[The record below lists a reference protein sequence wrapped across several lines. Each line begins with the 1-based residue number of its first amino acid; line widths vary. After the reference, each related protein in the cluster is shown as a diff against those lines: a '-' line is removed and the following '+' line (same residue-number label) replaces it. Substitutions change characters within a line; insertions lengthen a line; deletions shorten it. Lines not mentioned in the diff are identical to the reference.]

1 MEILRDFIKK
11 HFLQIITAIF
21 WALIIFSY
29 FYYRNAYHYSDS
41 ELMKKVYF
49 LLKREWMYGWVIYV
63 SLYILRTFIFFP
75 SSILIILSPSLFG
88 LPMALFYTMLWENL
102 SSAFGYYLWKFFWKN
117 IISETY
123 LDKFSF
129 LKKSFREDSFVTI
142 LTARLLFIPFDP
154 LSYVSWFFKAKFAGY
169 IWWTL
174 IWTLPSILI
183 FLFVWAWI
191 KNIETF
197 SLSNIDIDQNFLL
210 LSVLLIL
217 LSLILVFFIKY
228 LQKKHKKTL

>member
-1 MEILRDFIKK
+1 MF
-11 HFLQIITAIF
+11 
-21 WALIIFSY
+21 
-29 FYYRNAYHYSDS
+29 
-41 ELMKKVYF
+41 
-49 LLKREWMYGWVIYV
+49 GWIIYV

-102 SSAFGYYLWKFFWKN
+102 SAALGYYFWKFFWKN

-129 LKKSFREDSFVTI
+129 LRKRLREDSFMTI

-154 LSYVSWFFKAKFAGY
+154 LSYISWFFKAKFSGY
-169 IWWTL
+169 TWWTL
-174 IWTLPSILI
+174 LWTLPSMLI
-183 FLFVWAWI
+183 FLFIWAWI

-197 SLSNIDIDQNFLL
+197 NLSNIDIDQKFML
-210 LSVLLIL
+210 LSVLIIL
-217 LSLILVFFIKY
+217 LSLFLVFFIKY
-228 LQKKHKKTL
+228 LQNNNNKKKHSS